1 MLGTAA
7 LAGLAIQKARR
18 ADGADR
24 GKADTLVRGVARNW
38 RRQRYWRFLIGGTV
52 SAAQRWEQED
62 LAQLLSQSGLRSI
75 PVMEIAPGY
84 PDMLLHV
91 PLLHVPLLH
100 VPTPRGDW
108 DTPYNDLVALAALVR
123 HFGPRRLFEVGTF
136 KGIGTLTL
144 IANAPEDAHLTTL
157 DILDH
162 DQRIAFAETPYGPR
176 VTALIAD
183 STDFDTDAY
192 ARSVDFIFVDAD
204 HRYGPVKNDS
214 AKAFEMLAPGGVIVW
229 HDYPFF
235 SGVKKAL
242 DEIAQTKEIVHLEGT
257 RLALYRD
264 TTRPC

>member
-7 LAGLAIQKARR
+7 LAGLAIQKVGRS
-18 ADGADR
+18 DR
-24 GKADTLVRGVARNW
+24 HKVDTLRRGLARNW
-38 RRQRYWRFLIGGTV
+38 FKERYWRFLAGGLFV
-52 SAAQRWEQED
+52 AAEAWEHD
-62 LAQLLSQSGLRSI
+62 DPSQLLSQSGPRSI
-75 PVMEIAPGY
+75 PVTEIVPGY
-84 PDMLLHV
+84 PDM
-91 PLLHVPLLH
+91 LLH

-108 DTPYNDLVALAALVR
+108 DTPYNDLVVLAALVR

-192 ARSVDFIFVDAD
+192 ARSMDFIFVDAD

-257 RLALYRD
+257 RLALYCD